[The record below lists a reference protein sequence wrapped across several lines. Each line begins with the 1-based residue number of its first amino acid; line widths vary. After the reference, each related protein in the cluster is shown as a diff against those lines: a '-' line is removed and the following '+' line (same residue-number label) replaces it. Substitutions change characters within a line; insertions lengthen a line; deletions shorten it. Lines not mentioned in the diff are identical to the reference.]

1 MAHET
6 QSDMSIWSNEME
18 SERELITDEFV
29 KLAKDLCARFKS
41 DGYWA
46 DFIDPSSGIPYFGH
60 STNTTMFETDDK
72 YRLLGFRIEDLGC
85 CKVICHK
92 EFGRKV
98 FVGTM
103 FTSVPSSNGVIQDL
117 FEDLNI
123 LHLKE
128 FQSDKS
134 PAEAKIAEMQS
145 DILQKSEKR
154 LPLETDEL

>member
-1 MAHET
+1 MNDPLY
-6 QSDMSIWSNEME
+6 QSTFFDFFF
-18 SERELITDEFV
+18 RL
-29 KLAKDLCARFKS
+29 KS

-46 DFIDPSSGIPYFGH
+46 DFIDPSAGVPYYGRY
-60 STNTTMFETDDK
+60 SNTTMFETDDK

-98 FVGTM
+98 FVGTI

-117 FEDLNI
+117 FEDLN
-123 LHLKE
+123 LNHLNT
-128 FQSDKS
+128 FQSNNS

-145 DILQKSEKR
+145 DILRKSEKR